1 MIINFYLFIYLFFYF
16 FFYFFIF
23 FFFFGFI
30 YYQGIKIKIQN
41 FIKKYNI

>member
-1 MIINFYLFIYLFFYF
+1 MIINFYLFIYLFFY
-16 FFYFFIF
+16 I